1 MITVAQAKKLRH
13 GQTIWLKD
21 AWDSNGTAAHCR
33 VSGKVQLWKTRPN
46 DFKVPVKRGLYDNGY
61 ITPDNAVR
69 FSLIQPSSKK
79 PTKVIGKRPFVPR
92 TPRPYYPQYG
102 IR

>member
-13 GQTIWLKD
+13 GQIVWLKD
-21 AWDSNGTAAHCR
+21 TWDSSGEPSHAR
-33 VSGKVQLWKTRPN
+33 VSGKVQLWKTRPK
-46 DFKVPVKRGLYDNGY
+46 DFKVPVKRGLYDSGY
-61 ITPDNAVR
+61 ITPDNASR
-69 FSLIQPSSKK
+69 FTLTKPASKK
-79 PTKVIGKRPFVPR
+79 PAKKLPKVLR